1 MIQNIGQIG
10 SVSPLQ
16 DDVRRSTGS
25 AKGPSVAQTTSAIDS
40 LEISQE
46 ALRLKGESSS
56 VNQSSGVAD
65 EMKTQRIRNQIASG
79 FYNTPA
85 VQRAVAMKINQSLL
99 DQ

>member
-10 SVSPLQ
+10 SVNALQ
-16 DDVRRSTGS
+16 DDVRRSSGS
-25 AKGPSVAQTTSAIDS
+25 VKGPSVAQTTSAIDS

-46 ALRLKGESSS
+46 ALRLKGESNS
-56 VNQSSGVAD
+56 VSQSTSVAD

-85 VQRAVAMKINQSLL
+85 VQRAVAMKISQSLL